1 LVTIPFGINILSRNS
16 LRYGN
21 PGVSG
26 SRVGVGVADSSGIS
40 TDENDNEELR
50 FILYF
55 SIVFGIIEIIII
67 YAKYDFLNV
76 KIRSYS

>member
-21 PGVSG
+21 PGISG
-26 SRVGVGVADSSGIS
+26 SRVGVGADSSGIS
-40 TDENDNEELR
+40 TDDNDSEELR

-55 SIVFGIIEIIII
+55 SIVFGVIEIIII

-76 KIRSYS
+76 IMS